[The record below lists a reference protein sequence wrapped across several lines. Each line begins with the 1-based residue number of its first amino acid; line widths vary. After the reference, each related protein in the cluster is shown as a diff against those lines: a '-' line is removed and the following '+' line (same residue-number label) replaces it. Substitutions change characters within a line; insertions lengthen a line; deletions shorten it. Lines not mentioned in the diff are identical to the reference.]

1 MYALFLAMLAANVY
15 VLLYAII
22 ALMAQEDLSRK
33 HLGAMTLGAV
43 GMGGAVLISYWCWP
57 FLFD

>member
-1 MYALFLAMLAANVY
+1 MYTLFLAMLAANVY
-15 VLLYAII
+15 VLLYAAT

-33 HLGAMTLGAV
+33 HLGAMIFGAI
-43 GMGGAVLISYWCWP
+43 GMGGAVLVSYWCWP